1 MKKGEMKMSEEILTA
16 ADLPTEEVR
25 VRIDDITG
33 GGRLYFKGYQKA
45 FVMDQKTFHALA
57 KDFGEGNSAQWN
69 GREVILSASGADV
82 AVRAMVNTS
91 SPAIAPQPILA
102 NELADALMRAI
113 APPHSRTDAIAIL
126 RAAANILAA
135 H

>member
-1 MKKGEMKMSEEILTA
+1 MINEVIEEILTA
-16 ADLPTEEVR
+16 ADLGPGEHRVR
-25 VRIDDITG
+25 VDEVTG
-33 GGRLYFKGYQKA
+33 GSRLYFKGYQKP
-45 FVMDQKTFHALA
+45 FVMDQETFRALA
-57 KDFGEGNSAQWN
+57 KDFGEGNSAKWW

-82 AVRAMVNTS
+82 AVRARVTS

-126 RAAANILAA
+126 REAADLLAA
-135 H
+135 RH